1 MSNQKKIS
9 IHWFRNDLR
18 INDNPSL
25 NFAAENGKVIPI
37 FIHDTVN
44 NTQKEFN
51 IGEAS
56 AWWLHYSLD
65 ALNKSLDEKVNFFSG
80 DPFKIIKLLIKNY
93 DIESV
98 SWNRCYSPW
107 EIKRD
112 TEIKTYLKEY
122 NIKVRTFNSSLLWE
136 PWEILK
142 DDNSPYKVFSPFY
155 KKGCL
160 KNHPGPR
167 KVVKKI
173 ENIVLSDKLVESLDI
188 KSLDLLPNHHWKDKL
203 GQHWNI
209 GEAAAMDKY
218 IKFRDSGLLDYKQ
231 GRNFPAKENVSML
244 SPHIHFGEISPHQ
257 IWFDS
262 KVLAPEKDIVHF
274 HSELGWREFSYYLI
288 YHFPHMCSENLNKQ
302 FDKFPWQ
309 VNVEYLK
316 AWQQGKTGYPI
327 VDAGMRELWETGYM
341 HNRVRMIVASF
352 LVKNLLIDWRVGL
365 EWFNDCL
372 CDSDLANNTA
382 SWQWTAGS
390 GADAAP
396 YFRIFNPILQGKKFD
411 PDGSY
416 TKKYVP
422 ELKHLPTKYL
432 FEPWEADH
440 TILKESGI
448 DYGVNYPKPIVS
460 ITHSRDIALQA
471 FEQIKK

>member
-1 MSNQKKIS
+1 MKKIS

-25 NFAAENGKVIPI
+25 KFAAENGKVIPI

-44 NTQKEFN
+44 NAQKEFN

-112 TEIKTYLKEY
+112 TEIKTYLKES
-122 NIKVRTFNSSLLWE
+122 NIKVSTFNSSLLWE
-136 PWEILK
+136 PWEVLK

-173 ENIVLSDKLVESLDI
+173 ENIVLNDKVVESLDI

-203 GQHWNI
+203 AQHWNI
-209 GEAAAMDKY
+209 GEAAAMEKY

-262 KVLAPEKDIVHF
+262 KVLASEKDIVHF

-309 VNVEYLK
+309 MNAGFLK

-365 EWFNDCL
+365 EWFNNCL

-422 ELKHLPTKYL
+422 ELKHLPKKYL
-432 FEPWEADH
+432 FEPWEADDA
-440 TILKESGI
+440 ILKESGI
-448 DYGVNYPKPIVS
+448 DYGVNYPKPSVS
-460 ITHSRDIALQA
+460 VADSRDIALKA
-471 FEQIKK
+471 FEKIKKITK

>member
-1 MSNQKKIS
+1 MKKIS

-25 NFAAENGKVIPI
+25 NFAAKNGKVLPI
-37 FIHDTVN
+37 FIRDTVN

-51 IGEAS
+51 VGGAS
-56 AWWLHYSLD
+56 AWWLHHSLES
-65 ALNKSLDEKVNFFSG
+65 LNKSLDEKVNFFSG
-80 DPFKIIKLLIKNY
+80 NPFAIIKLLIKNY

-107 EIKRD
+107 EISRD
-112 TEIKTYLKEY
+112 TEIKTYLKES
-122 NIKVRTFNSSLLWE
+122 NIKVSTFNSSLLWE
-136 PWEILK
+136 PWEVLK
-142 DDNSPYKVFSPFY
+142 DDRSPYKVFSPFY
-155 KKGCL
+155 RKGCL

-167 KVVKKI
+167 AIVPKMDNIILNNKVI
-173 ENIVLSDKLVESLDI
+173 ESGDIASLE
-188 KSLDLLPNHHWKDKL
+188 LLPNHHWKDKL
-203 GQHWNI
+203 AQYWDI
-209 GEAAAMDKY
+209 GEAGAMKKY
-218 IKFRDSGLLDYKQ
+218 IKFRESGLLDYKQ
-231 GRNFPAKENVSML
+231 GRNFPSKDNVSML

-257 IWFDS
+257 IWFDN
-262 KVLAPEKDIVHF
+262 KLLASEKDIAHF

-288 YHFPHMCSENLNKQ
+288 YHFPHMCTENLNKQ
-302 FDKFPWQ
+302 FDKFPWKM
-309 VNVEYLK
+309 NIGYLK

-352 LVKNLLIDWRVGL
+352 LVKNLLIDWRLGL

-416 TKKYVP
+416 TRKYVP
-422 ELKHLPTKYL
+422 ELKHLPKKYL
-432 FEPWEADH
+432 FEPWEADNA
-440 TILKESGI
+440 ILKESGI
-448 DYGVNYPKPIVS
+448 DYGVNYPRPIVS
-460 ITHSRDIALQA
+460 VADSRDIALQA
-471 FEQIKK
+471 FARIKKTDR

>member
-1 MSNQKKIS
+1 MKKIS

-37 FIHDTVN
+37 FINDTVN
-44 NTQKEFN
+44 NAQKEFN

-56 AWWLHYSLD
+56 AWWLHYSLE

-98 SWNRCYSPW
+98 SLNRCYSPW

-112 TEIKTYLKEY
+112 TEIKTYLKKN
-122 NIKVRTFNSSLLWE
+122 NIKVSTFNSSLLWE
-136 PWEILK
+136 PWEVLK

-160 KNHPGPR
+160 KNHSGPR
-167 KVVKKI
+167 EVVKKI
-173 ENIVLSDKLVESLDI
+173 ENIVLNDKVIESLDI
-188 KSLDLLPNHHWKDKL
+188 KSLDLLPKHHWKDKL

-209 GEAAAMDKY
+209 GEAAAMEKY
-218 IKFRDSGLLDYKQ
+218 IKFRDRGLLDYKQ

-262 KVLAPEKDIVHF
+262 KVLASEKDIVHF

-288 YHFPHMCSENLNKQ
+288 YHFPHMCTENLNKQ

-309 VNVEYLK
+309 MNAGYLK

-352 LVKNLLIDWRVGL
+352 LVKNLLIDWRIGL

-422 ELKHLPTKYL
+422 ELKHLPKKYL
-432 FEPWEADH
+432 FEPWEADN
-440 TILKESGI
+440 TILTESGI

-460 ITHSRDIALQA
+460 ITHSRDIALHA
-471 FEQIKK
+471 FEQIKKIIK

>member
-1 MSNQKKIS
+1 MKKIS

-25 NFAAENGKVIPI
+25 KFAAENGKVIPI

-44 NTQKEFN
+44 NAQKEFN

-56 AWWLHYSLD
+56 AWWLHYSLE

-107 EIKRD
+107 EISRD
-112 TEIKTYLKEY
+112 TEIKTYLKES
-122 NIKVRTFNSSLLWE
+122 NIKVSTFNSSLLWE
-136 PWEILK
+136 PWEVLK

-173 ENIVLSDKLVESLDI
+173 ENIVLNDKVVESLDI

-203 GQHWNI
+203 AQHWNI
-209 GEAAAMDKY
+209 GEAAAMEKY

-262 KVLAPEKDIVHF
+262 KVSAPEKDIVHF

-288 YHFPHMCSENLNKQ
+288 YHFPHMCTENLNKQ
-302 FDKFPWQ
+302 FDKFP
-309 VNVEYLK
+309 
-316 AWQQGKTGYPI
+316 G
-327 VDAGMRELWETGYM
+327 R
-341 HNRVRMIVASF
+341 
-352 LVKNLLIDWRVGL
+352 
-365 EWFNDCL
+365 
-372 CDSDLANNTA
+372 
-382 SWQWTAGS
+382 
-390 GADAAP
+390 
-396 YFRIFNPILQGKKFD
+396 
-411 PDGSY
+411 
-416 TKKYVP
+416 
-422 ELKHLPTKYL
+422 
-432 FEPWEADH
+432 
-440 TILKESGI
+440 
-448 DYGVNYPKPIVS
+448 
-460 ITHSRDIALQA
+460 
-471 FEQIKK
+471 

>member
-1 MSNQKKIS
+1 MKKIS

-56 AWWLHYSLD
+56 AWWLHYSLE

-112 TEIKTYLKEY
+112 TEIKTYLKKS
-122 NIKVRTFNSSLLWE
+122 NIKVSTFNSSLLWE
-136 PWEILK
+136 PWEVLK

-160 KNHPGPR
+160 KNHSGPR
-167 KVVKKI
+167 EVVKKI
-173 ENIVLSDKLVESLDI
+173 ENIVLNDKVIESQDI
-188 KSLDLLPNHHWKDKL
+188 KSLDLLPKHHWKDKL
-203 GQHWNI
+203 SQHWNI
-209 GEAAAMDKY
+209 GEAAAMEKY

-231 GRNFPAKENVSML
+231 GRNFPAKENVSIL

-288 YHFPHMCSENLNKQ
+288 YHFPHMCTENLNKQ
-302 FDKFPWQ
+302 FDKFPWKM
-309 VNVEYLK
+309 NAKYLK

-352 LVKNLLIDWRVGL
+352 LVKNLLIDWRIGL

-422 ELKHLPTKYL
+422 ELKHLPKKYL
-432 FEPWEADH
+432 FEPWEADN
-440 TILKESGI
+440 TILTESGI

-460 ITHSRDIALQA
+460 IAHSRDIALHA
-471 FEQIKK
+471 FEKIKK

>member
-1 MSNQKKIS
+1 MKKIS

-25 NFAAENGKVIPI
+25 KFAAENGKVIPI

-44 NTQKEFN
+44 NAQKEFN

-112 TEIKTYLKEY
+112 TEIKTYLKES
-122 NIKVRTFNSSLLWE
+122 NIKVSTFNSSLLWE
-136 PWEILK
+136 PWEVLK

-173 ENIVLSDKLVESLDI
+173 ENIVLNDKVVESLDI

-203 GQHWNI
+203 AQHWNI
-209 GEAAAMDKY
+209 GEAAAMEKY

-262 KVLAPEKDIVHF
+262 KVLAPEKDIIHF

-288 YHFPHMCSENLNKQ
+288 YHFPHMCTENLNKQ

-309 VNVEYLK
+309 INTAFLK

-365 EWFNDCL
+365 EWFNNCL

-422 ELKHLPTKYL
+422 ELKHLPKKYL
-432 FEPWEADH
+432 FEPWEADDA
-440 TILKESGI
+440 ILKESGI

-460 ITHSRDIALQA
+460 VADSRDIALQA
-471 FEQIKK
+471 FDKIKKITK

>member
-1 MSNQKKIS
+1 MKKIS

-80 DPFKIIKLLIKNY
+80 DPLKVIKLLIKNY

-112 TEIKTYLKEY
+112 TEIKSHLKKN
-122 NIKVRTFNSSLLWE
+122 NIKVSTFNSSLLWE
-136 PWEILK
+136 PWEVLK

-160 KNHPGPR
+160 KNHSGPR
-167 KVVKKI
+167 EVVKKI
-173 ENIVLSDKLVESLDI
+173 ENIVLNDKVIESQDI
-188 KSLDLLPNHHWKDKL
+188 KSLDLLPKHHWKDKL

-288 YHFPHMCSENLNKQ
+288 YHFPHMCTENLNKQ
-302 FDKFPWQ
+302 FDKFPWKM
-309 VNVEYLK
+309 NTKYLK

-352 LVKNLLIDWRVGL
+352 LVKNLLIDWRIGL
-365 EWFNDCL
+365 EWFNNCL

-422 ELKHLPTKYL
+422 ELKHLPKKYL
-432 FEPWEADH
+432 FEPWEADN

-460 ITHSRDIALQA
+460 ITHSRDIALNA
-471 FEQIKK
+471 FEQIKKITK